1 MLVQR
6 VSLSAQ
12 GVGKSGM
19 IWVRLQLKVAEA
31 LAAVGLSGVENLLPS
46 ELSGGMRKRVALARA
61 IVRDDLHENDE
72 QVGLSAG
79 QDSLS
84 LEAGRSRASPLSLY
98 SPQERASHLPSTIYQ
113 IFTWLELFKQQ
124 GMPYEGTVP
133 AHLSTPTPAE
143 KLWLCRPEVV

>member
-84 LEAGRSRASPLSLY
+84 LEAGRSSASPLSL
-98 SPQERASHLPSTIYQ
+98 
-113 IFTWLELFKQQ
+113 
-124 GMPYEGTVP
+124 
-133 AHLSTPTPAE
+133 
-143 KLWLCRPEVV
+143 